1 LRTLEAAVKRSFLFV
16 RGTSCA
22 LLLLLL
28 MVGCSKSEPAA
39 ETAKPAATQAGGGG
53 QSQAAPSAAANTTSN
68 TTSSGAPAAGPM
80 GGGTPIASA
89 QFSGDPDLRADLMEV
104 RRNSG
109 GSLTVKWRVVNTTG
123 GSGGSGLV
131 AGGTGKEIY
140 YNFSWDDIY
149 YIDPAE
155 NKKYNFLKDAEG
167 KRILDV
173 YEGTYKPGQQR
184 LNWAKFPAPPAGSK
198 KVTIAVPRFAPFED
212 VPVAE

>member
-1 LRTLEAAVKRSFLFV
+1 LRTLEAAVNRSFLFV
-16 RGTSCA
+16 RVIGCA
-22 LLLLLL
+22 LLSLLLIA
-28 MVGCSKSEPAA
+28 GCSKSEPAA
-39 ETAKPAATQAGGGG
+39 ETAKPAATQASGGG
-53 QSQAAPSAAANTTSN
+53 QSQSAPSAAAN

-109 GSLTVKWRVVNTTG
+109 GSLTVKWRLVNTSSGAG
-123 GSGGSGLV
+123 GGLV
-131 AGGTGKEIY
+131 AGSAGKEIY

-173 YEGTYKPGQQR
+173 FEGTYKPGQQR

-198 KVTIAVPRFAPFED
+198 KVTISIPRFAPFED